1 LNGVTFL
8 RELLR
13 NGEQNHNLSL
23 NQMGINV
30 LDKDGKP
37 VSKQAIDGR
46 FNDRSLAFIKKI
58 FENYLL
64 KTNVL
69 LQSDQDMGW
78 MDLFGRVLVKDGTR
92 FDLPACMASHFKG
105 FGGSCTSQSGIC
117 IQLEYDLKTGNIAE
131 FKTTSANVPDSKD
144 AQQTKDNIEK
154 SDLILRDLGYF
165 GLNVFEEMIR
175 KKSSFISK
183 LNTQVSIFE
192 QKDEQFKA
200 LDFKAI
206 SKRFEK
212 TNCQQME
219 LEVFMGMST
228 KIPVRLVIEKVPE
241 QIYKQRMEQA
251 IKNAKKK
258 GCKVSAEY
266 SIRQQ
271 FSCYIT
277 NIPKQTLKAEAIRE
291 IYRLR
296 WQVELVF
303 KIWKSTYNIEKTR
316 SMKYTRWMTLFYAR
330 MLLMLIHWQIYH
342 VCRKARQ
349 RLENKL
355 LSITKCMQ
363 TLRLSSPKIT
373 GLINQAKTKIASFVW
388 EIRQIL
394 SSNHDLEKKKGR
406 KNQEEIINIIY
417 CLPIDYV

>member
-1 LNGVTFL
+1 
-8 RELLR
+8 
-13 NGEQNHNLSL
+13 
-23 NQMGINV
+23 MGINV

-69 LQSDQDMGW
+69 LQNDQDMGW
-78 MDLFGRVLVKDGTR
+78 MDLFERVLVKDGTR

-117 IQLEYDLKTGNIAE
+117 IQLEYDLKTGKIAE
-131 FKTTSANVPDSKD
+131 FKTTSANIPDSTD
-144 AQQTKDNIEK
+144 AQQTKENIGK

-192 QKDEQFKA
+192 QKGEQFKA

-212 TNCQQME
+212 TNCQQIE
-219 LEVFMGMST
+219 LEVFMGVNT
-228 KIPVRLVIEKVPE
+228 KIPVRLVIEKVTE
-241 QIYKQRMEQA
+241 EIYKHRMEQA
-251 IKNAKKK
+251 RKNAKKK
-258 GCKVSAEY
+258 GRKVSAEY
-266 SIRQQ
+266 ALRQR

-277 NIPKQTLKAEAIRE
+277 NIPKETLKAEAIRE

-303 KIWKSTYNIEKTR
+303 KVWKSTYNIEKTH

-342 VCRKARQ
+342 VCKQAKQ
-349 RLENKL
+349 KVENKL
-355 LSITKCMQ
+355 LSITKSMK
-363 TLRLSSPKIT
+363 TLQLSSSRIRS
-373 GLINQAKTKIASFVW
+373 LINQGRAKVAKFVW
-388 EIRQIL
+388 EITECL
-394 SSNHDLEKKKGR
+394 STKHDLEKKKGR
-406 KNQEEIINIIY
+406 KNQDEILNIIY
-417 CLPIDYV
+417 CSPIDYV